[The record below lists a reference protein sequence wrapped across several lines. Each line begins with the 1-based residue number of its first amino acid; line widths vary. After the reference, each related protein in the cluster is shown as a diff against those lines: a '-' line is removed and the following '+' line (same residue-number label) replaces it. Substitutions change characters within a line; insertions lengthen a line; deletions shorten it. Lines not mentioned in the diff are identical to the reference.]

1 MGVERGMMQ
10 DWLDVVL
17 DEARLPASW
26 RGRPGSFVSLMALYE
41 SNYQRLQ
48 ALLGQLRELSGE
60 RRSVIEGDC
69 VLLMRVIELAPYT
82 TELEL
87 TYEFGDALPSAP
99 DMLIRVYHDA
109 RLAEAH
115 GWATRHQHPWL
126 VELRRQTTAALDQRW
141 ARNIMLNKW
150 LEYCLERGH
159 RLAVTDSRFAGG
171 VTTTSTI
178 TSTD

>member
-1 MGVERGMMQ
+1 MIPE
-10 DWLDVVL
+10 WLDIEL

-41 SNYQRLQ
+41 SNFQRLQ
-48 ALLGQLRELSGE
+48 TLAGPLRRLVGA
-60 RRSVIEGDC
+60 RRSLVEGDC
-69 VLLMRVIELAPYT
+69 ALSLRVVEQAPYT

-87 TYEFGDALPSAP
+87 TYEFDLSQVERAGGDHPLARLPSAP

-115 GWATRHQHPWL
+115 GWAARHQHPWL
-126 VELRRQTTAALDQRW
+126 TEVRRQSLSTLDQRW

-150 LEYCLERGH
+150 LDYCLERGH
-159 RLAVTDSRFAGG
+159 TLDAELSSR
-171 VTTTSTI
+171 
-178 TSTD
+178 

>member
-1 MGVERGMMQ
+1 MIN
-10 DWLDVVL
+10 DWFDTVL

-48 ALLGQLRELSGE
+48 SLVGEVRKLTIE
-60 RRSVIEGDC
+60 RRSTLEGDC
-69 VLLMRVIELAPYT
+69 ELVLRRVESAPYT

-87 TYEFGDALPSAP
+87 TYEFTETSTEYGLPSAP

-109 RLAEAH
+109 RLAEAY
-115 GWATRHQHPWL
+115 GWATRHEHPWL
-126 VELRRQTTAALDQRW
+126 NELRRHSTAALDQRW

-150 LEYCLERGH
+150 LEYCFERGH
-159 RLAVTDSRFAGG
+159 RLLDHAGSSHG
-171 VTTTSTI
+171 G
-178 TSTD
+178 